1 MIAVKPTGARQM
13 PNTRETK
20 IRFNVTKSQ
29 DDGAPSIEGIEWTV
43 TGTTDQFMAVAK
55 RALAVMIQNKVRNK
69 WNAKEDSQRPAA
81 SGTTTIEE
89 LTSPALDPAKVK
101 ARTAK
106 DQARMV
112 KVMTKAEKEAFVAKL
127 TAEIEAEALDA

>member
-1 MIAVKPTGARQM
+1 MATK
-13 PNTRETK
+13 ETT
-20 IRFNVTKSQ
+20 IRFTVTKNKA
-29 DDGAPSIEGIEWTV
+29 DDAPSIEGIEWKV
-43 TGTTDQFMAVAK
+43 SGTTEQFMAVAK

-69 WNAKEDSQRPAA
+69 WNAKEGSERPALK
-81 SGTTTIEE
+81 GTTTIEA

-112 KVMTKAEKEAFVAKL
+112 KVMTTEEKAAFVAKL
-127 TAEIEAEALDA
+127 QAEIEADAS